1 MTPRPVLFA
10 VVAWLFLAGVIV
22 QVFLAGMGLFELTD
36 WTNHGALGWLLS
48 MVSFLLPLVAFA
60 SGVRRGTFGL
70 ALALMAV
77 TLLQPELALA
87 RHDNPVVAAL
97 HPVNALLLF
106 FLAWRTAMAAVREL
120 RRTDWPALAPKE
132 AAPTQAA
139 ALPVPEAPSGQEPSS
154 SPSTS
159 A

>member
-10 VVAWLFLAGVIV
+10 VVAWLFLATVIV
-22 QVFLAGMGLFELTD
+22 QVFLAGMGLFKLAD
-36 WTNHGALGWLLS
+36 WTNHAGLGWLLS

-60 SGVRRGTFGL
+60 SRVRRGTLAL
-70 ALALMAV
+70 ALALMVV
-77 TLLQPELALA
+77 TMLQPELALA

-106 FLAWRTAMAAVREL
+106 FLAWRTAMASVREL
-120 RRTDWPALAPKE
+120 RRTDWPALESIE
-132 AAPTQAA
+132 AAPTPAA
-139 ALPVPEAPSGQEPSS
+139 ASPAAEAPSGTEPSS